1 MEPIYRLMTN
11 EADYRAGCAEVL
23 RLAEREIRIFD
34 RGLVAVRLDE
44 PQHADW
50 LADFLAAD
58 RSRQIRIVL
67 HEPET
72 VRKHVPRVMQLLA
85 SFSHQ
90 METREIPDNLR
101 HLADTHILVDHRHG
115 VRRFQFDQPRSA
127 LIVEDPPAIS
137 PWWDRFSEL
146 WEQSHACLGV
156 NATGL

>member
-1 MEPIYRLMTN
+1 MEPIYKLMTT

-34 RGLVAVRLDE
+34 RDLLAIRLDE
-44 PQHADW
+44 PQQADR
-50 LADFLAAD
+50 LGAFLSSD
-58 RSRQIRIVL
+58 RSRQVRIVL

-72 VRKHVPRVMQLLA
+72 VRKHAPRVMQLLA
-85 SFSHQ
+85 RFSHQ

-101 HLADTHILVDHRHG
+101 HLADTHMLVDNRHG

-127 LIVEDPPAIS
+127 LMVEDSPAIS

-146 WEQSHACLGV
+146 WEQSHHCLG
-156 NATGL
+156 AHTSGL